1 MQANFLPVDVTGNKK
16 IGNLERK
23 IEPFLRETGLKDI
36 FKHN

>member
-1 MQANFLPVDVTGNKK
+1 MLANFLSVDVAGNKK